1 MSLPADNHDGG
12 ADQDPGPVAPIAA
25 DDADSALGEEDDIL
39 STSSL
44 TSSVFDYIQEHGRT
58 YNAYGERTY
67 VLPNDE
73 DADVV
78 VLADRI
84 GSSRYV
90 SGPGAPRFIGSLR
103 VWMGSDLQHQLL
115 KMTFGDRLSTCGVED
130 RRDLH
135 YVLDVGTGTG
145 IWSIEYVDR
154 EKVLGVDVSP
164 VQPDYVPPN
173 VRFEVMDA
181 GQPWAFN
188 YSFDFVFSRFMTG
201 AIADWRQFIQQC
213 YENLAPGGMLEVQ
226 DISFNLQCDDGTLP
240 KNSALARWAAYM
252 LEASKQLGCPLDSVE
267 SVKRIMIETGFVD
280 VVQKPYSW
288 PMNPWVKEEK
298 LKKIGELSSIWTGSD
313 GPENAHGNPNP
324 IGLWTYHNF
333 CGSLSG
339 ISLALF
345 TRGLSWSADE
355 LEVFLVDVRKD
366 MRNTGYHAFWPIYSI
381 SGTKPG

>member
-1 MSLPADNHDGG
+1 
-12 ADQDPGPVAPIAA
+12 
-25 DDADSALGEEDDIL
+25 
-39 STSSL
+39 
-44 TSSVFDYIQEHGRT
+44 
-58 YNAYGERTY
+58 
-67 VLPNDE
+67 
-73 DADVV
+73 
-78 VLADRI
+78 
-84 GSSRYV
+84 
-90 SGPGAPRFIGSLR
+90 
-103 VWMGSDLQHQLL
+103 
-115 KMTFGDRLSTCGVED
+115 MTFGDRLSTCGVED

-173 VRFEVMDA
+173 VRFEVMDV
-181 GQPWAFN
+181 GQPWAFH
-188 YSFDFVFSRFMTG
+188 YSFDFIFSRFMTG

-226 DISFNLQCDDGTLP
+226 DISFHLQCDDGTLP
-240 KNSALARWAAYM
+240 EDSALARWAAYM

-280 VVQKPYSW
+280 VVQKPYCW
-288 PMNPWVKEEK
+288 PMSPWVKEEK
-298 LKKIGELSSIWTGSD
+298 LRK
-313 GPENAHGNPNP
+313 

-333 CGSLSG
+333 SGSLSG

-355 LEVFLVDVRKD
+355 LEAFLVDVRKD
-366 MRNTGYHAFWPIYSI
+366 MRNTGYHAFWPV
-381 SGTKPG
+381 